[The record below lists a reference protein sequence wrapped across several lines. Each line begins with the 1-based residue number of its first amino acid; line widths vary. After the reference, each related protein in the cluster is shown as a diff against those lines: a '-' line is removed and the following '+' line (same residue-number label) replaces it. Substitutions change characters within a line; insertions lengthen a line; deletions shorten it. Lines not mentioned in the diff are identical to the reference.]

1 MNNTYLTM
9 AAVLALSTAAALT
22 QMTISQQVFAQD
34 GAESE
39 TETENQA
46 ENKCNNSG
54 FSTCDQTASTRF
66 CATSG
71 GIDLS
76 RPLSPSIIPASAVVE
91 LCPPLPPPDD

>member
-1 MNNTYLTM
+1 MQNTYLTI
-9 AAVLALSTAAALT
+9 AVLALAIAAALT
-22 QMTISQQVFAQD
+22 PVVISQQIFAQD
-34 GAESE
+34 GAESK
-39 TETENQA
+39 TETGNQA

-71 GIDLS
+71 GIDPS
-76 RPLSPSIIPASAVVE
+76 RPLSPSILTASAVVE